1 MKKKSCEDMF
11 VQLRLKGHADMM
23 RGTIDVEAEI
33 IPGYLAFHASKEEP
47 VTTTSDA
54 NQLRNCL
61 IDAGKYEDDDPAL
74 DAIDPYMTT
83 YVAIDSIELMTV
95 WMDGEDN
102 LARFV
107 HKSRMKTISEEE
119 ANG

>member
-1 MKKKSCEDMF
+1 MKKKSCEDML

-23 RGTIDVEAEI
+23 RGTIDVDAEI
-33 IPGYLAFHASKEEP
+33 IPGYLAFHASKEAP
-47 VTTTSDA
+47 IATTSQA

-61 IDAGKYEDDDPAL
+61 VSVGRYEDDDAEL

-95 WMDGEDN
+95 TMDGEDN

-107 HKSRMKTISEEE
+107 HKSRMKTIPEEDG
-119 ANG
+119 NG

>member
-1 MKKKSCEDMF
+1 MF
-11 VQLRLKGHADMM
+11 VQLRLKGHADII
-23 RGTIDVEAEI
+23 RGTIDVDAEI

-47 VTTTSDA
+47 ITTTPKA
-54 NQLRNCL
+54 NQLRDCL
-61 IDAGKYEDDDPAL
+61 VSVGRYEDDDPEL
-74 DAIDPYMTT
+74 DSIDPYMTT

-95 WMDGEDN
+95 TMDGEDD